1 MPLNAALAGFVCDA
15 LAYAE
20 RRDEAYAARMLRSPY
35 GGVERDDAGALIVA
49 AQGRETLA
57 ETIAARRVPLS
68 RSGSEAAHRFARGL
82 DAVAAALRAQG
93 IGAREMVTTIV
104 GAFALGRD
112 ADDAERGT
120 IATALGEA
128 AAIDAAAERGSQA
141 WEAAELALLIDAALE
156 RNEPRREE
164 DGERTPLA
172 PREREGDAPVARR
185 RGHFSASSLGT
196 YSECERKWY
205 YRYVCSAVEDRG
217 SSASFYGSAF
227 HYALEQ
233 FHREYPRGDGARIP
247 ELESKL
253 DAYVIDA
260 FERYRK
266 GFATPVEFEL
276 QKRRARR
283 TAKRYLAWF
292 LERSRAHPFEVVG
305 QETPAEI
312 EWDGYAFVGY
322 IDRLDR
328 DDATGNVTV
337 VDYKTGTIAESAGEY
352 RDRIARFVD
361 FQLPFYYW
369 ARTEAGDRVSRLALV
384 PLKDALLQVA
394 PIELEVVPVSP
405 APARGNEPCGLI
417 GIDELERARRR
428 MVELARRLSDEVV
441 ARFAVTDDPDACT
454 YCAYRNACRNRPRR
468 REDRFGR

>member
-1 MPLNAALAGFVCDA
+1 
-15 LAYAE
+15 
-20 RRDEAYAARMLRSPY
+20 
-35 GGVERDDAGALIVA
+35 
-49 AQGRETLA
+49 
-57 ETIAARRVPLS
+57 
-68 RSGSEAAHRFARGL
+68 
-82 DAVAAALRAQG
+82 
-93 IGAREMVTTIV
+93 MVTTIV
-104 GAFALGRD
+104 RAFALDRD
-112 ADDAERGT
+112 ADEAEGKSL
-120 IATALGEA
+120 ATALGEA
-128 AAIDAAAERGSQA
+128 AAVDAAGDRGNQA
-141 WEAAELALLIDAALE
+141 WQAADLIHLIDAALARTE
-156 RNEPRREE
+156 ASPAE
-164 DGERTPLA
+164 DAERTPLA
-172 PREREGDAPVARR
+172 AHEREADAPVARR

-227 HYALEQ
+227 HYALEG
-233 FHREYPRGDGARIP
+233 FHREYPRAAGTRTP

-260 FERYRK
+260 FERYRR
-266 GFATPVEFEL
+266 GFATQVEFEL

-312 EWDGYAFVGY
+312 EWDGYSFVGY

-337 VDYKTGTIAESAGEY
+337 VDYKTGAIAQSAAEY

-384 PLKDALLQVA
+384 PLKDALLEVA

-405 APARGNEPCGLI
+405 APTRGNEPCGLI

-428 MVELARRLSDEVV
+428 MVDLARRLSDEIV
-441 ARFAVTDDPDACT
+441 ARFAATDDPDACT
-454 YCAYRNACRNRPRR
+454 YCAYRNACRSRPRR